1 MYETP
6 KAKPFRYP
14 LQRSS
19 RRGLGSLSLK
29 GRKKRPQVVPN
40 NQKEGGDK
48 AAGKVVLMTQ
58 GSYISYTI
66 ISSKEGMSAGERLVG
81 TQVKI

>member
-19 RRGLGSLSLK
+19 RRSLK

-40 NQKEGGDK
+40 NQKKGGDK

>member
-1 MYETP
+1 
-6 KAKPFRYP
+6 
-14 LQRSS
+14 
-19 RRGLGSLSLK
+19 
-29 GRKKRPQVVPN
+29 
-40 NQKEGGDK
+40 
-48 AAGKVVLMTQ
+48 MTQ

>member
-1 MYETP
+1 MQ
-6 KAKPFRYP
+6 

-19 RRGLGSLSLK
+19 RRGLGSLK

-40 NQKEGGDK
+40 NQREEGDK

>member
-1 MYETP
+1 MYERP

-19 RRGLGSLSLK
+19 RRGLGSLK